1 VIIEHSLA
9 VIGTLLWGIILGLI
23 YFGGL
28 WLTVRRLTTGKHQAI
43 VMLGSFVIRNALMVI
58 GFFPVIRQGWQY
70 ALICLA
76 GIIIVRFILIH
87 RIHGRP
93 C

>member
-1 VIIEHSLA
+1 MFIIGS
-9 VIGTLLWGIILGLI
+9 LLWGSVLGFI

-28 WLTVRRLTTGKHQAI
+28 WLTVRRLATVKHQAI
-43 VMLGSFVIRNALMVI
+43 LMLGSFVVRNALMVI
-58 GFFPVIRQGWQY
+58 GFLPVIKQGWQY

-76 GIIIVRFILIH
+76 GFTVVRFIMIR
-87 RIHGRP
+87 RINVRP

>member
-1 VIIEHSLA
+1 MIEHSLA
-9 VIGTLLWGIILGLI
+9 VIGTLLWGLLLGLV

-58 GFFPVIRQGWQY
+58 GFFPVIRQGWQTT
-70 ALICLA
+70 LICLA
-76 GIIIVRFILIH
+76 GIIIVRFILIR
-87 RIHGRP
+87 RINERA

>member
-1 VIIEHSLA
+1 MIGNSMFI
-9 VIGTLLWGIILGLI
+9 IGTLLWGSILGLI

-28 WLTVRRLTTGKHQAI
+28 WFTVRRLTTVKHQAI
-43 VMLGSFVIRNALMVI
+43 LMLGSFVIRNALMVI
-58 GFFPVIRQGWQY
+58 GFFPVIRQGWQT

-76 GIIIVRFILIH
+76 GFTVVRFILI
-87 RIHGRP
+87 RRVNVRS

>member
-1 VIIEHSLA
+1 MIEHSLA
-9 VIGTLLWGIILGLI
+9 VIGTLLWGAILGLV

-43 VMLGSFVIRNALMVI
+43 VMLGSFIIRNALMAI
-58 GFFPVIRQGWQY
+58 GFFPVIRQGWQT

-76 GIIIVRFILIH
+76 GIIVVRFIMIR
-87 RIHGRP
+87 RIHERP

>member
-1 VIIEHSLA
+1 MFI
-9 VIGTLLWGIILGLI
+9 IGTLLWGLVLGFI

-28 WLTVRRLTTGKHQAI
+28 WLTVRRLTTVKHQAI
-43 VMLGSFVIRNALMVI
+43 LMLGSFIVRNALMVI
-58 GFFPVIRQGWQY
+58 GFLPVIKQGWQT

-76 GIIIVRFILIH
+76 GFTVVRFIMIR
-87 RIHGRP
+87 RINVRP